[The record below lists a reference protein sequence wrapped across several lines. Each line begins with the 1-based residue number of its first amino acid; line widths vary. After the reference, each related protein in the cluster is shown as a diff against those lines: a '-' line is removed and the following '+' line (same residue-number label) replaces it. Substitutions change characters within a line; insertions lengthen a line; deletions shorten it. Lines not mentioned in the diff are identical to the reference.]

1 MKKIGTLAVMLLLT
15 TVPLASCK
23 KKEQPPVPPPMQE
36 GAPAPSGSPH
46 GEMGGGPEKKVT
58 VPPEVKAA
66 WKSVKVEVEFKE
78 SKTRKTVSIP
88 LHSEAKVPG
97 SDLTIKVGDFLPHF
111 AMTADS
117 ITSNSNN
124 LENPAARVEIL
135 EKGNPIFKGW
145 LFSKFPDV
153 HPLQHDKYG
162 VKLLEGEKK

>member
-1 MKKIGTLAVMLLLT
+1 MKKIAYFAVLLLL
-15 TVPLASCK
+15 VSIPFASCK

-36 GAPAPSGSPH
+36 GAPGPAGAPH
-46 GEMGGGPEKKVT
+46 GDMGGGPEKKVT
-58 VPPEVKAA
+58 VPPEVKAT
-66 WKSVKVEVEFKE
+66 WKSVKIEVELKQT
-78 SKTRKTVSIP
+78 KARKTVSIP
-88 LHSEAKVPG
+88 LNSEYKLPD

-135 EKGNPIFKGW
+135 EKGNTIFKGW

-153 HPLQHDKYG
+153 HPLQHEKYG
-162 VKLLEGEKK
+162 VKLLAGEKK

>member
-1 MKKIGTLAVMLLLT
+1 MKKIGGFIALLLL
-15 TVPLASCK
+15 VSIPFASCK

-36 GAPAPSGSPH
+36 GTPGTPGSPH

-58 VPPEVKAA
+58 VPAEVRDS
-66 WKSVKVEVEFKE
+66 WKSVKIDVEFKAKKT
-78 SKTRKTVSIP
+78 SKAFSIP
-88 LHSEAKVPG
+88 LNTEFKVPD

-124 LENPAARVEIL
+124 PENPAVRVEVQ
-135 EKGNPIFKGW
+135 EKGKTVFKGW

-153 HPLQHDKYG
+153 HPFQHDQYSL
-162 VKLLEGEKK
+162 KLVSGEKK